1 MPGLRI
7 VTAAVLLTMTSSAVA
22 FAQPRAR
29 GFSVV
34 LVLGDTQ
41 PGPVPDNVPVAAR
54 KALTDVKDFLPY
66 KSYRQLD
73 TQWIAMSPA
82 AGTPTQAV
90 LRLHGVDEREY
101 VVNLNVTGGEARA
114 AKTLNIK
121 FGFEESGQV
130 IRVHTS
136 AGFPE
141 LERLKV
147 DLNRRRA
154 AATNPDSGGAAR
166 SEIEA
171 IETAM
176 RDLNERTRQAAELR
190 SRAQMVRTHGRLIDT
205 GFDMAVGE
213 TVVVG
218 TSRIGGG
225 DKALIVLLT
234 AASAPK

>member
-41 PGPVPDNVPVAAR
+41 PGPVADNVPAAAR

-82 AGTPTQAV
+82 QGAATQAV
-90 LRLHGVDEREY
+90 LRLHGVDEKEY
-101 VVNLNVTGGEARA
+101 VVNLNVSGSEARA
-114 AKTLNIK
+114 AKTLNIR
-121 FGFEESGQV
+121 FGFEENNNQV
-130 IRVHTS
+130 VHLYT
-136 AGFPE
+136 AAPFPE

-154 AATNPDSGGAAR
+154 AAANPDSGAAR
-166 SEIEA
+166 PDTEV

-176 RDLNERTRQAAELR
+176 RELTERTRQAEMRA
-190 SRAQMVRTHGRLIDT
+190 RAQTVRTRGRLIDT
-205 GFDMAVGE
+205 GFDMAIGE